1 MEFLSNRY
9 VQLGLLTLGL
19 GLLFWAVFWLVLG
32 ALGLSDFPVM
42 LQVSVAFLGAGLLVY
57 KFFANRIF

>member
-1 MEFLSNRY
+1 MEFLNNRY

-19 GLLFWAVFWLVLG
+19 GLLFWAIFWLILR
-32 ALGLSDFPVM
+32 ALGLGDFPMM

>member
-1 MEFLSNRY
+1 MNVLNNRY

-19 GLLFWAVFWLVLG
+19 GLLFWAFFWLGLRT
-32 ALGLSDFPVM
+32 LGLHDFPVM
-42 LQVSVAFLGAGLLVY
+42 LQLAVAFLGAGLIVA